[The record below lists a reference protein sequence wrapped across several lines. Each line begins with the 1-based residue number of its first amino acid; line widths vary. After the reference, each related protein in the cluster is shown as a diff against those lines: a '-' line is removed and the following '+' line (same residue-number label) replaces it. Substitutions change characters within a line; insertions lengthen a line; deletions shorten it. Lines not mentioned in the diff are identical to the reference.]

1 VKARDGIWK
10 LSRATNSPRGLPELF
25 KATSCK
31 PIARAWHALRHSF
44 ASNFLAQGG
53 SLLALQRILGHSEV
67 RTTMVY
73 AHLSNEF
80 LDGEIERMKY

>member
-1 VKARDGIWK
+1 LLQA
-10 LSRATNSPRGLPELF
+10 A
-25 KATSCK
+25 SCK
-31 PIARAWHALRHSF
+31 SIVRCRHGLRYSF

-67 RTTMVY
+67 CTTRVY

-80 LDGEIERMKY
+80 LDAEIDRMKY